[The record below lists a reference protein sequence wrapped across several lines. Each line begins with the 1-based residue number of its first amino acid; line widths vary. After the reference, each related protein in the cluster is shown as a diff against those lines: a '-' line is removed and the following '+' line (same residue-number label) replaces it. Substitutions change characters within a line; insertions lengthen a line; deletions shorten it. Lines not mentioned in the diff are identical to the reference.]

1 MDLEGLLNIAD
12 HYTGPANHS
21 TENSKAPG
29 PNPAIGLAPAI
40 GQYCAPMS
48 IQLTSISHRF
58 GTHQVLSDIS
68 LSLADGEILCI
79 IGPSGSGKSTLLRIA
94 AGLEE
99 MQSGEIALDG
109 QRLASASHSPPPEQ
123 RPVGLVFQDHALFP
137 HLTVAQNVGFGLHG
151 SQPAERDR
159 RVNDLL
165 NSVGLADL
173 AARYPDTLSGGQQQR
188 IALIRAL
195 ATNPRV
201 MLLDEPFASVD
212 TPLRRQLRQDA
223 RQGLI
228 QAGTSTIM
236 VTHDPE
242 EAMAMADRILVLV
255 DGVVVQ
261 LDTPEALWKN
271 PAHRFIAE
279 SIAGLQSLKGQV
291 EERQIVTAF
300 GDLPLANLRHN
311 GNLAVGESVELGIRG
326 STIAVTD
333 FEDGDPPQP
342 LSAYAVDDIRFDG
355 THWTA
360 LVRSGRQQL
369 LLVVRPKSQLCQGD
383 SVALRFSD
391 ADAVV
396 YS

>member
-1 MDLEGLLNIAD
+1 
-12 HYTGPANHS
+12 
-21 TENSKAPG
+21 
-29 PNPAIGLAPAI
+29 
-40 GQYCAPMS
+40 MS

-68 LSLADGEILCI
+68 LSLTDGEILCI
-79 IGPSGSGKSTLLRIA
+79 LGPSGSGKSTLLRIA

-99 MQSGEIALDG
+99 MQSGEITLDG
-109 QRLASASHSPPPEQ
+109 QRLASAGHSPPPEQ

-137 HLTVAQNVGFGLHG
+137 HLTVAQNVGFGLHD
-151 SQPAERDR
+151 SQPAERDS

-173 AARYPDTLSGGQQQR
+173 AARYPHTLSGGQQQR

-255 DGVVVQ
+255 DGVAVQ

-291 EERQIVTAF
+291 DGQYIVTAF
-300 GDLPLANLRHN
+300 GALPIRNLSDV
-311 GNLAVGESVELGIRG
+311 GNLAAGKPIELGIRG
-326 STIAVTD
+326 STIAVTRFD
-333 FEDGDPPQP
+333 ADDDIHPSQP
-342 LSAYAVDDIRFDG
+342 RNAYAVDDIRFDG

-360 LVRSGRQQL
+360 LIRSEHEQL
-369 LLVVRPKSQLCQGD
+369 RIVIDPKSLLRPGD
-383 SVALRFSD
+383 LVALRFTNTE
-391 ADAVV
+391 AVV

>member
-1 MDLEGLLNIAD
+1 
-12 HYTGPANHS
+12 
-21 TENSKAPG
+21 
-29 PNPAIGLAPAI
+29 
-40 GQYCAPMS
+40 MS
-48 IQLTSISHRF
+48 IKLSAITHRF

-68 LSLADGEILCI
+68 VSLDDGEILCV

-94 AGLEE
+94 AGLEAI
-99 MQSGEIALDG
+99 QSGEILLDD
-109 QRLASASHSPPPEQ
+109 QRLADATHSPPPEQ
-123 RPVGLVFQDHALFP
+123 RSVGLVFQDHALFP
-137 HLTVAQNVGFGLHG
+137 HLTVAQNVGFGLHDI
-151 SQPAERDR
+151 QPAERDR

-165 NSVGLADL
+165 GSVGLLDL

-255 DGVVVQ
+255 DGVAVQ
-261 LDTPEALWKN
+261 LDTPDALWKN
-271 PAHRFIAE
+271 PAHRFVAE
-279 SIAGLQSLKGQV
+279 TIAGLQSLEGQV
-291 EERQIVTAF
+291 EGDHIVTAF
-300 GDLPLANLRHN
+300 GNLPRANLGRA
-311 GNLAVGESVELGIRG
+311 GNLSGGESIELGVRG
-326 STIAVTD
+326 STIAVNRLRNRG
-333 FEDGDPPQP
+333 DGVNPPQHKG
-342 LSAYAVDDIRFDG
+342 AHAVEDIRFDG

-360 LVRSGRQQL
+360 LVRSGHQQL
-369 LLVVRPKSQLCQGD
+369 RIVLSPEQTLCPGD
-383 SVALRFSD
+383 HVELHFANTEAVA
-391 ADAVV
+391 
-396 YS
+396 YN

>member
-1 MDLEGLLNIAD
+1 
-12 HYTGPANHS
+12 
-21 TENSKAPG
+21 
-29 PNPAIGLAPAI
+29 
-40 GQYCAPMS
+40 MS
-48 IQLTSISHRF
+48 IQLSAITHRF

-68 LSLADGEILCI
+68 VSLDDGEILCV

-94 AGLEE
+94 AGLEAI
-99 MQSGEIALDG
+99 QSGEILLDD
-109 QRLASASHSPPPEQ
+109 QRLADATHSPPPEQ
-123 RPVGLVFQDHALFP
+123 RSVGLVFQDHALFP
-137 HLTVAQNVGFGLHG
+137 HLTVAQNVGFGLHDT
-151 SQPAERDR
+151 QPAERDR
-159 RVNDLL
+159 RVSDLL
-165 NSVGLADL
+165 GSVGLLDL

-255 DGVVVQ
+255 DGVAVQ
-261 LDTPEALWKN
+261 LDTPDALWKN

-279 SIAGLQSLKGQV
+279 TIAGLQSLEGQV
-291 EERQIVTAF
+291 EGDHIVTAF
-300 GDLPLANLRHN
+300 GNLPRANLGRA
-311 GNLAVGESVELGIRG
+311 GNLSGGESIELGVRG
-326 STIAVTD
+326 STIAVNRLRNSG
-333 FEDGDPPQP
+333 DGVNPPQHQE
-342 LSAYAVDDIRFDG
+342 AHAVEDIRFDG

-360 LVRSGRQQL
+360 LVRSGHQQL
-369 LLVVRPKSQLCQGD
+369 RIVLSPEQTLRPGD
-383 SVALRFSD
+383 HVELHFANTEAVA
-391 ADAVV
+391 
-396 YS
+396 YN

>member
-1 MDLEGLLNIAD
+1 MR
-12 HYTGPANHS
+12 
-21 TENSKAPG
+21 
-29 PNPAIGLAPAI
+29 AI
-40 GQYCAPMS
+40 GQYCGTMS
-48 IQLTSISHRF
+48 FHLSAISHRF
-58 GTHQVLSDIS
+58 GTYQVLSDIS
-68 LSLADGEILCI
+68 LSLNDGEILCI
-79 IGPSGSGKSTLLRIA
+79 LGPSGSGKSTLLRIA

-99 MQSGEIALDG
+99 LQSGEILLDDLK
-109 QRLASASHSPPPEQ
+109 LARAGHSPPPEQ

-137 HLTVAQNVGFGLHG
+137 HLTVAQNVGFGLHN
-151 SQPAERDR
+151 AEPVERER
-159 RVNDLL
+159 RVNELL
-165 NSVGLADL
+165 DSVGLMDL

-242 EAMAMADRILVLV
+242 EAMAMADQILVLV
-255 DGVVVQ
+255 DGVAVQ

-279 SIAGLQSLKGQV
+279 TIAGLQTLEGQV
-291 EERQIVTAF
+291 RGDHIVTAF
-300 GDLPLANLRHN
+300 GNLPRANLSRA
-311 GNLAVGESVELGIRG
+311 GSLKVGETIELGIRG
-326 STIAVTD
+326 STITVTGLN
-333 FEDGDPPQP
+333 DGGGDIEPTQQGRR
-342 LSAYAVDDIRFDG
+342 YAVDDLRFDG

-360 LVRSGRQQL
+360 LVRSAHQQL
-369 LLVVRPKSQLCQGD
+369 RIVVSPKSRLRNGD
-383 SVALRFSD
+383 RVALSFTR
-391 ADAVV
+391 AEATA
-396 YS
+396 YN

>member
-1 MDLEGLLNIAD
+1 
-12 HYTGPANHS
+12 
-21 TENSKAPG
+21 
-29 PNPAIGLAPAI
+29 
-40 GQYCAPMS
+40 MS

-109 QRLASASHSPPPEQ
+109 QRLARAGHSPPPEQ

-137 HLTVAQNVGFGLHG
+137 HLTVAQNVGFGLHN

-159 RVNDLL
+159 RVKDLL

-255 DGVVVQ
+255 DGVAVQ
-261 LDTPEALWKN
+261 LDTPEALWKS

-279 SIAGLQSLKGQV
+279 TIAGLQSVRGLV
-291 EERQIVTAF
+291 EAHHIVTPF
-300 GDLPLANLRHN
+300 GELPLANLRHN
-311 GNLAVGESVELGIRG
+311 GNLAIGESIELGIRG
-326 STIAVTD
+326 STIAVTG

-355 THWTA
+355 MHWTA

-369 LLVVRPKSQLCQGD
+369 RIVVSPKSQLRPGD
-383 SVALRFSD
+383 RVALRFTN
-391 ADAVV
+391 AEAVV

>member
-1 MDLEGLLNIAD
+1 
-12 HYTGPANHS
+12 
-21 TENSKAPG
+21 
-29 PNPAIGLAPAI
+29 
-40 GQYCAPMS
+40 
-48 IQLTSISHRF
+48 
-58 GTHQVLSDIS
+58 
-68 LSLADGEILCI
+68 
-79 IGPSGSGKSTLLRIA
+79 
-94 AGLEE
+94 

-279 SIAGLQSLKGQV
+279 SIAGLQSRKGQV

-300 GDLPLANLRHN
+300 GDLPLANLRHK

-369 LLVVRPKSQLCQGD
+369 RIVVSPKSQLRPGD
-383 SVALRFSD
+383 RVALRFTN
-391 ADAVV
+391 AEAVV